1 VYLRAPPRISAIR
14 SLVPLN
20 KTIYLQILCVLC
32 AYLSELCVNPHK
44 HILIIGAGFSG
55 ISAATHLATQG
66 YDVTV
71 FEKNSTPGGRAR
83 RLELDGFT
91 FDMGPSWY
99 WMPDVFEKHFAAFG
113 KKVQDYYKLDRLDPS
128 YRVYFTETEFVDLPA
143 EQIALRELFND
154 IEPGSGAHLDDY
166 LAEAKQKYDIA
177 LSEFIYKPGL
187 SWLEFAR
194 PGLLI
199 SALKLQ
205 IFQSISTYIRKFF
218 KNDRLIQIMEFPV
231 LFLGAAPAQTPALYS
246 LMNYADIALGTWY
259 PRGGMFSVVEGM
271 VKLAAEMG
279 VKFKFDSPVER
290 LVTSGKKI
298 TAVVSKGA
306 TYECDCLVA
315 SADYHHVEQELL
327 PADLRTYSKKYWN
340 KRVLAPSSLLFYVG
354 LNRKVNGLPHHTL
367 FFDRDFRQHA
377 REIYEDPQWPS
388 DPQFYISLTTV
399 TDSATAPPGCEN
411 LVILIPVAAGLEDT
425 PEVREK
431 YFQIVMKRLERT
443 TGQSLVDA
451 VVVKRTYAHNDFIN
465 DYHAL
470 KGNAYGLANTLMQT
484 AVLKPRMKS
493 SKVSNLYYCG
503 QLTVPG
509 PGVPTAII
517 SGEIVAREVM
527 K

>member
-1 VYLRAPPRISAIR
+1 
-14 SLVPLN
+14 
-20 KTIYLQILCVLC
+20 
-32 AYLSELCVNPHK
+32 VNPPK
-44 HILIIGAGFSG
+44 RIIIIGAGFSG
-55 ISAATHLATQG
+55 ISAATHLAKQG

-71 FEKNSTPGGRAR
+71 FEKNNTPGGRAR

-99 WMPDVFEKHFAAFG
+99 WMPDVFEKHFATFG
-113 KKVQDYYKLDRLDPS
+113 KKVDDYYKLDRLDPS
-128 YRVYFTETEFVDLPA
+128 YRVYFTERNFVDLPA
-143 EQIALRELFND
+143 ELIALREVFND
-154 IEPGSGAHLDDY
+154 IEPGSGEQLHAY

-218 KNDRLIQIMEFPV
+218 KNERLIQVMEFPV

-246 LMNYADIALGTWY
+246 LMNYADMALGTWY

-271 VKLAAEMG
+271 VKLAVETG
-279 VKFKFDSPVER
+279 VKFRFDSPVEKI
-290 LVTSGKKI
+290 VTTRNEVIGI
-298 TAVVSKGA
+298 VSNGV
-306 TYECDCLVA
+306 TYPCDCLVA
-315 SADYHHVEQELL
+315 SADYHHVEHDLL
-327 PADLRTYSKKYWN
+327 PADLRTYSKKYWD

-354 LNRKVNGLPHHTL
+354 LNKKVNGLPHHTL
-367 FFDRDFRQHA
+367 FFDRDFKQHA
-377 REIYEDPQWPS
+377 REIYDDPQWPS

-399 TDSATAPPGCEN
+399 TDSATAPPGSEN
-411 LVILIPVAAGLEDT
+411 LVILIPVAAGLVDT
-425 PEVREK
+425 RDVREK

-443 TGQSLVDA
+443 TGQSLLDA
-451 VVVKRTYAHNDFIN
+451 VVVKRSYAHNDFIR

-493 SKVSNLYYCG
+493 TKVANLYYCG

-517 SGEIVAREVM
+517 SGEIVAKLVEGRG
-527 K
+527 